1 MSLIM
6 EDHPRRGVPPKM
18 SINRS
23 FCQGAALAACI
34 GVMGCGIPST
44 VYRTTTGT
52 IRSTCQVTKGVTKL
66 TMSTGEVV
74 YKVGHQSFRV
84 LRAPISWTL
93 THEIEEIGGLPPR
106 DAIRR
111 GRVKNSPY
119 TVNGKRYYPM
129 SVGEAAHYR
138 EFGVASWYGGETLR
152 KKGGHMTANG
162 EVFIPENLTA
172 AHRLLPLPTFVRVT
186 NLKNQR
192 SVIVRV
198 NDRGPFVKGR
208 VIDLSAGAARRLG
221 FYDDGTTNV
230 LVQTVHI
237 E

>member
-1 MSLIM
+1 MGIDRLLLHGTM
-6 EDHPRRGVPPKM
+6 LLM
-18 SINRS
+18 
-23 FCQGAALAACI
+23 CI
-34 GVMGCGIPST
+34 SVMACGIPSS

-66 TMSTGEVV
+66 TMNTGEVV
-74 YKVGHQSFRV
+74 YKIGHQSFKV

-93 THEIEEIGGLPPR
+93 THEEIETIGGLPPK
-106 DAIRR
+106 DAIRQ
-111 GRVKNSPY
+111 GRVKNTPY
-119 TVNGKRYYPM
+119 VVNGKKYYPM
-129 SVGEAAHYR
+129 SVEAAAAYR
-138 EFGVASWYGGETLR
+138 QVGVASWYGMETRR

-162 EVFIPENLTA
+162 EAFVPQGLTA

-186 NLKNQR
+186 NLTNRR

-198 NDRGPFVKGR
+198 NDRGPFVEGR
-208 VIDLSAGAARRLG
+208 IIDLTAGAARRLG
-221 FYDDGTTNV
+221 FYDEGTTRV

>member
-1 MSLIM
+1 M
-6 EDHPRRGVPPKM
+6 
-18 SINRS
+18 
-23 FCQGAALAACI
+23 CI
-34 GVMGCGIPST
+34 SVMACGIPSR

-66 TMSTGEVV
+66 TMNTGEVV
-74 YKVGHQSFRV
+74 YKIGHQSFEV

-93 THEIEEIGGLPPR
+93 THEEIETIGGLPPK
-106 DAIRR
+106 DAIRQ
-111 GRVKNSPY
+111 GRVKNTPY
-119 TVNGKRYYPM
+119 VVNGKKYYPM
-129 SVGEAAHYR
+129 SVEEAAAYR
-138 EFGVASWYGGETLR
+138 QVGVASWYGMETRR

-162 EVFIPENLTA
+162 EAFAPQGLTA

-186 NLKNQR
+186 NLTNRR

-198 NDRGPFVKGR
+198 NDRGPFVEGR
-208 VIDLSAGAARRLG
+208 IIDLTAGAARRLG
-221 FYDDGTTNV
+221 FYDEGTTRV

>member
-1 MSLIM
+1 MGIDRLLLHGTM
-6 EDHPRRGVPPKM
+6 LLM
-18 SINRS
+18 
-23 FCQGAALAACI
+23 CI
-34 GVMGCGIPST
+34 SVMACGIPSS

-66 TMSTGEVV
+66 TMNTGEVV
-74 YKVGHQSFRV
+74 YKIGHQSFKV

-93 THEIEEIGGLPPR
+93 THEEIETIGGLPPK
-106 DAIRR
+106 DAIRQ
-111 GRVKNSPY
+111 GRVKNTPY
-119 TVNGKRYYPM
+119 VVNGKKYYPM
-129 SVGEAAHYR
+129 SVEEAAAYR
-138 EFGVASWYGGETLR
+138 QVGVASWYGMETRR

-162 EVFIPENLTA
+162 EAFVPQGLTA

-186 NLKNQR
+186 NLTNRR

-198 NDRGPFVKGR
+198 NDRGPFVEDR
-208 VIDLSAGAARRLG
+208 IIDLTAGAARRLG
-221 FYDDGTTNV
+221 FYDEGTTRV

>member
-1 MSLIM
+1 MSRLFL
-6 EDHPRRGVPPKM
+6 HRAV
-18 SINRS
+18 
-23 FCQGAALAACI
+23 LVACI
-34 GVMGCGIPST
+34 SVMGCGIPST

-52 IRSTCQVTKGVTKL
+52 VHSTCQITKGVTTL
-66 TMSTGEVV
+66 TMSTGDVV
-74 YKVGHQSFRV
+74 YRIGHQSFRV

-111 GRVKNSPY
+111 GRVKNTPY
-119 TVNGKRYYPM
+119 TVNGKRYHPM
-129 SVGEAAHYR
+129 SVEAAAHYR
-138 EFGVASWYGGETLR
+138 EFGVASWYGRETLR

-162 EVFIPENLTA
+162 EVFTPENLTA

-186 NLKNQR
+186 NLRNQR
-192 SVIVRV
+192 SLIVRV
-198 NDRGPFVKGR
+198 NDRGPFVEGR

-221 FYDDGTTNV
+221 FYDEGTTSV
-230 LVQTVHI
+230 LVQTVPI

>member
-1 MSLIM
+1 MGIDRLLLHGTM
-6 EDHPRRGVPPKM
+6 LLM
-18 SINRS
+18 
-23 FCQGAALAACI
+23 CI
-34 GVMGCGIPST
+34 SVMACGIPSR

-66 TMSTGEVV
+66 TMNTGEVV
-74 YKVGHQSFRV
+74 YKIGHQSFKV

-93 THEIEEIGGLPPR
+93 THEEIETIGGLPPK
-106 DAIRR
+106 DAIRQ
-111 GRVKNSPY
+111 GRVKNTPY
-119 TVNGKRYYPM
+119 VVNGKKYYPM
-129 SVGEAAHYR
+129 SVEEAAAYR
-138 EFGVASWYGGETLR
+138 QVGVASWYGMETRR

-162 EVFIPENLTA
+162 EAFVPQGLTA

-186 NLKNQR
+186 NLTNRR

-198 NDRGPFVKGR
+198 NDRGPFVEDR
-208 VIDLSAGAARRLG
+208 IIDLTAGAARRLG
-221 FYDDGTTNV
+221 FYDEGTTRV